1 MRGVAMCPPGLF
13 SVSGETSRRW
23 LRAPELRDSLTQGS
37 PQPRGGLASPDQPGC
52 PSPFTVPG
60 IKALALTG
68 QLPLKRLPHV
78 SPPRP
83 GKAKAGAHQ
92 GLLYSPQWAA
102 DPRARL
108 SPSCPFRTLSPRG
121 GERGS
126 PRATGQGQRAGLVTR
141 PCLVP
146 FPPPWTPAAWPSKAR
161 VPWEAR
167 PAPRSPLPE
176 GGTGYSPSRG
186 SLPSS
191 PLTRSPGSD
200 LTFRWGC
207 PPFLHLHLQRWEP
220 RVCYHPPPT
229 PSNIRDIQHA
239 QVSALQVRRV
249 CQTQRRPELGHVETP
264 RLWHCLG
271 TRPEPAPSQ
280 LADRSPAAPAGNRLS
295 SPSWAP
301 LSPRVTPQA

>member
-1 MRGVAMCPPGLF
+1 MRGVAVCPPGLL

-37 PQPRGGLASPDQPGC
+37 PQPRGGLASLDQPGC

-191 PLTRSPGSD
+191 PLTRSPGSA
-200 LTFRWGC
+200 LAFRWGC
-207 PPFLHLHLQRWEP
+207 PPFLRLHLQRWEP
-220 RVCYHPPPT
+220 RVCYHPPHPQ
-229 PSNIRDIQHA
+229 QH
-239 QVSALQVRRV
+239 
-249 CQTQRRPELGHVETP
+249 QRHSTRTGQRPAGEESVPDSETP
-264 RLWHCLG
+264 GAGPCG
-271 TRPEPAPSQ
+271 
-280 LADRSPAAPAGNRLS
+280 DPAALALPGHPSRTCPLPAG
-295 SPSWAP
+295 
-301 LSPRVTPQA
+301 